1 MTTTAPLIK
10 LNNGLEIP
18 AIGLGTWQSPHD
30 QVIEAVS
37 YALKE
42 GGYRHIDCAYAYGN
56 EAAVGEGIKQS
67 GVPRSEIW
75 LTSKVWTTY
84 LNRVEECLDETLA
97 NLGTDY
103 LDLLLI
109 HWPVHL
115 NPNGNHKFFPTLPN
129 GVRDVVHDWDLSKTW
144 AEMESLVKKGKLR
157 SIGVSNFSQMK
168 LEEILKS
175 ATITPVVNQLELH
188 VYNPQKNLLK
198 FMESK
203 GIKAQAYSPLGSTN
217 SPLMKDDVVVS
228 IAEKKGVEPS
238 TVLLA
243 YLLAKGIIVLPKSV
257 TPARIAGNLSKP
269 LSITLD
275 AEELE
280 KLDTLAENGKQQRFI
295 KPPWPVVLGFE
306 DWI

>member
-18 AIGLGTWQSPHD
+18 AIGLGTWQSPKE

-37 YALKE
+37 HALKE

-56 EAAVGEGIKQS
+56 EAAVGEGIRQS
-67 GVPRSEIW
+67 GIPRSEIW

-84 LNRVEECLDETLA
+84 LNRVEVSVDETLA

-103 LDLLLI
+103 LDLLLV
-109 HWPVHL
+109 HWPIHL
-115 NPNGNHKFFPTLPN
+115 NPEGNHPLFPTLPDSS
-129 GVRDVVHDWDLSKTW
+129 RDVIRDWDLSKTW
-144 AEMESLVKKGKLR
+144 AEMESLVKKGKVR
-157 SIGVSNFSQMK
+157 TIGVSNFSEMM
-168 LEEILKS
+168 LEKILPN
-175 ATITPVVNQLELH
+175 ATIVPAVNQLELH
-188 VYNPQKNLLK
+188 VYNPQKGLLK

-217 SPLMKDDVVVS
+217 SPLMKDEVVVA
-228 IAEKKGVEPS
+228 IAEKKDVEPS

-243 YLLAKGIIVLPKSV
+243 YLLAKGIIILPKSV
-257 TPARIAGNLSKP
+257 TPARISGNLSKP
-269 LSITLD
+269 LAITLST
-275 AEELE
+275 EELE
-280 KLDTLAENGKQQRFI
+280 SLDTLAQNGKQTRFI